1 MASIKLNI
9 YKEGNKN
16 EVEKTYTA
24 ESYELMMGTVEDIVG
39 IIDLEKIDD
48 DKEIAKMILK
58 GYGQIKPLLID
69 VFPGLTEDEIRRV
82 KVPELV
88 PVIIGIGKAALESM
102 TVFKKAKN

>member
-82 KVPELV
+82 KVPELA

-102 TVFKKAKN
+102 TVFQKAKN

>member
-9 YKEGNKN
+9 YKEGNKY
-16 EVEKTYTA
+16 EIEKVYTA

-102 TVFKKAKN
+102 TVFQKAKN